1 MKIKEKQLTETE
13 KEIIEYINQNP
24 KEEYSK
30 IIENDSRL
38 EIILALSDIRENII
52 NWYPF
57 KENSKILE
65 IGADMG
71 QITGALCQKA
81 SKVVSIEASEEKRK
95 AILKRHEQE
104 KNLIVVSDI
113 EEINEKFDYIT
124 LIGIENITDSPKE
137 ILQEIRNYLTPEGK
151 ILLAT
156 DNRLGMKYFSTID
169 DNGEEIT
176 NIVDKKI
183 YRLDELEKQIKEVGF
198 ENKKVYYPMTDY
210 KLTNVIYTDEKPLS
224 KNNVSRNI
232 VYNKENTIKFYEQN
246 KVYKELLK
254 EDINSSKTFVN
265 SFLIEIFNN
274 EYEENEIRLVAFS
287 NMRKPQYRIK
297 TIMGKDFVYKY
308 PGNKNSIEHIEN
320 IKKNIDILNQSNLK
334 TLDSYDE
341 EKIISQYSKEK
352 TLDKVIMDLI
362 KQNQK
367 IDAIDLIKKF
377 KQELIDKLEKSD
389 LDDNVFDKYK
399 IEYQKENI
407 ENMVFVKYGL
417 WDLVF
422 QNCFYIDEQFYFY
435 DQEWMEEN
443 IPIDFILYRA
453 IKYFDRI
460 KKYISENELYEI
472 LEIDEQAAELFQEL
486 DNKIQENIRD
496 EITWK
501 IHTQGKTMLD
511 LKREKLTHN
520 HEMNLLKI
528 DNEQKEGLIMQ
539 KDLEIQDLRN
549 QLNYVYNSKSWKITK
564 PLRKIIELGKNK

>member
-13 KEIIEYINQNP
+13 KEIIEYINQNK

-95 AILKRHEQE
+95 AILKRHEQKE
-104 KNLIVVSDI
+104 NLIVVSNI

-137 ILQEIRNYLTPEGK
+137 ILQEIRNYLTTEGK

-183 YRLDELEKQIKEVGF
+183 YRLEELEKQIKEVGF

-232 VYNKENTIKFYEQN
+232 VF
-246 KVYKELLK
+246 
-254 EDINSSKTFVN
+254 
-265 SFLIEIFNN
+265 
-274 EYEENEIRLVAFS
+274 
-287 NMRKPQYRIK
+287 
-297 TIMGKDFVYKY
+297 
-308 PGNKNSIEHIEN
+308 
-320 IKKNIDILNQSNLK
+320 
-334 TLDSYDE
+334 
-341 EKIISQYSKEK
+341 
-352 TLDKVIMDLI
+352 
-362 KQNQK
+362 
-367 IDAIDLIKKF
+367 
-377 KQELIDKLEKSD
+377 
-389 LDDNVFDKYK
+389 
-399 IEYQKENI
+399 
-407 ENMVFVKYGL
+407 
-417 WDLVF
+417 
-422 QNCFYIDEQFYFY
+422 
-435 DQEWMEEN
+435 
-443 IPIDFILYRA
+443 
-453 IKYFDRI
+453 
-460 KKYISENELYEI
+460 
-472 LEIDEQAAELFQEL
+472 
-486 DNKIQENIRD
+486 
-496 EITWK
+496 
-501 IHTQGKTMLD
+501 
-511 LKREKLTHN
+511 
-520 HEMNLLKI
+520 
-528 DNEQKEGLIMQ
+528 
-539 KDLEIQDLRN
+539 
-549 QLNYVYNSKSWKITK
+549 
-564 PLRKIIELGKNK
+564 